1 MEADNQGDGM
11 GYGSFKSR
19 ILAAIGEHDGA
30 WTWYQL
36 DRHLAATAP
45 DMMGSLMLALK
56 ELEQD
61 GCIRSVGVEANP
73 GMPRYEI
80 ASARC

>member
-1 MEADNQGDGM
+1 MD
-11 GYGSFKSR
+11 YGGFKSR
-19 ILAAIGEHDGA
+19 VLAAIAEHDGA

-36 DRHLAATAP
+36 DRHLAAIAP
-45 DMMGSLMLALK
+45 EMMGNLMPALR

-61 GCIRSVGVEANP
+61 GCIRSVGVAANP

-80 ASARC
+80 ASAKR